1 MPPAQAPAEAA
12 RLHALQSYAILD
24 TPAEDGFDQLATL
37 AARLCLCPMAVVNF
51 VDSERQ
57 WFKAA
62 VGVPFQETERAI
74 AFCAHALD
82 GSRDPVVVPD
92 ATQHPAFAHNPMVL
106 GDPHIR
112 FYACVPLVN
121 ADGFALGTLAVL
133 DTAPHAML
141 PEQIESLKILAGQAM
156 AQLELR
162 RQQRLLAQLV
172 EERDQM
178 HTEMLAQSEALRV
191 AGQIARIGGWIVE
204 LPSMQLTWSQ
214 EIAATYGLTRR
225 MSGVM
230 QILDLYK
237 PPYRP
242 TMQKAFED
250 CIRQGTPFDVE
261 AEVVMPGDRHFWV
274 RTAGQAVRNAQGHVI
289 RIQGAFQDI
298 SAQRLANEARHV
310 SEERFHLVSRATA
323 DAVWDWNLHTD

>member
-191 AGQIARIGGWIVE
+191 AGQIARIG
-204 LPSMQLTWSQ
+204 
-214 EIAATYGLTRR
+214 
-225 MSGVM
+225 
-230 QILDLYK
+230 
-237 PPYRP
+237 
-242 TMQKAFED
+242 
-250 CIRQGTPFDVE
+250 
-261 AEVVMPGDRHFWV
+261 
-274 RTAGQAVRNAQGHVI
+274 
-289 RIQGAFQDI
+289 
-298 SAQRLANEARHV
+298 
-310 SEERFHLVSRATA
+310 
-323 DAVWDWNLHTD
+323 